1 MNLPRA
7 PGTRMECEA
16 KGRQATA
23 ALGGAAAWEWGAEAA
38 ICRDAKWRRA
48 KETQAMQRVQ
58 VPLRTVLA
66 LSPKFTS
73 SPSRDPSPQVAR
85 IAQLGEC

>member
-1 MNLPRA
+1 
-7 PGTRMECEA
+7 
-16 KGRQATA
+16 
-23 ALGGAAAWEWGAEAA
+23 
-38 ICRDAKWRRA
+38 
-48 KETQAMQRVQ
+48 MQRVQ

-66 LSPKFTS
+66 LSPKLTS